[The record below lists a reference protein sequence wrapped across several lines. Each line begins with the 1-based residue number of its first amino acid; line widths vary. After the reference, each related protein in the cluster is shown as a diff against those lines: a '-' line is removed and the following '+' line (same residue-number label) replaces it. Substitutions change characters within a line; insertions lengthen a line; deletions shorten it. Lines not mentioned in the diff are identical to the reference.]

1 MADLNGIELMG
12 PIDRAWLEMD
22 DPRNPMVIGA
32 LFQLEGPVD
41 AAAFQKSVVERLLRY
56 PRFRQRVD
64 GNHRMPHW
72 VPEPDLD
79 FHYHVQV
86 HRLHSANFERE
97 LRKAVSAEMSRPLN
111 HAKPL
116 WRLLLYPQAGGPIT
130 VLFRAHHAVAD
141 GLALVTLLIDSTDSG
156 MLRAPPPP
164 QVVNG
169 KPPHHGPL
177 GDLIDQLE
185 AFNTGLDKLQG
196 LARNLR
202 RSGRALQQFREGRAT
217 LGAIRRVLRLPED
230 NPASLGR
237 ELSGRRSVAWINHLP
252 LEPLRKRAAGLD
264 VRVND
269 LFIAAL
275 AGALGRY
282 LRRRERDMPE
292 QQNLRV
298 SVPVNLRAG
307 RGRELGNR
315 FGLILLDLPIGI
327 TDPRQRLALVVER
340 IAALK
345 ESAEAKATLWG
356 LTAAGHLPVPFE
368 KKLVSMISAKS
379 VAVVSNLPGPKRHV
393 RLAGAR
399 LKNLVFWPP
408 QAGGMGV
415 GISFFSYAGELS
427 VGLSADRN
435 VIPNPQLVLDF
446 FREELAALHALTDLR
461 AGAPAP
467 EAVVVAAPAPKP
479 KRKPAPRRRVVA
491 AHA

>member
-1 MADLNGIELMG
+1 MADTSGVELMA
-12 PIDRAWLEMD
+12 PVDRAWLEMD

-41 AAAFQKSVVERLLRY
+41 AAVFQKAVVERLLRY

-64 GNHRMPHW
+64 VKHRTPHW
-72 VPEPDLD
+72 VDEPDLD

-86 HRLHSANFERE
+86 HRLPVDNFDRA

-116 WRLLLYPQAGGPIT
+116 WRVLLYPRAGGPIT
-130 VLFRAHHAVAD
+130 VLFRAHHAIAD
-141 GLALVTLLIDSTDSG
+141 GMALVTLLIDSTDSG
-156 MLRAPPPP
+156 MLRAPALPA
-164 QVVNG
+164 VNG
-169 KPPHHGPL
+169 RKPHAGPL

-185 AFNTGLDKLQG
+185 TFNAGLDRLQG

-202 RSGRALQQFREGRAT
+202 CSGRALQQVRDGRAT

-237 ELSGRRSVAWINHLP
+237 ELSGRRAVAWLHDQP
-252 LEPLRKRAAGLD
+252 LEPIRKRAAGLN

-269 LFIAAL
+269 LFMAAL

-282 LRRRERDMPE
+282 IRRRERDMPE

-298 SVPVNLRAG
+298 SIPVNLRNG

-315 FGLILLDLPIGI
+315 FGLILLDLPIGV
-327 TDPRQRLALVVER
+327 TDPQQRLALVVQR
-340 IAALK
+340 IGALK

-415 GISFFSYAGELS
+415 GISFFSYAGGLS

-435 VIPNPQLVLDF
+435 VIPNPQTVLEF
-446 FREELAALHALTDLR
+446 FQEEMAALHALTQVEY
-461 AGAPAP
+461 GKEP
-467 EAVVVAAPAPKP
+467 AAPAPKP
-479 KRKPAPRRRVVA
+479 RRTSAPRRRAAAVA
-491 AHA
+491 PA

>member
-1 MADLNGIELMG
+1 MAELSSGELMA
-12 PIDRAWLEMD
+12 PVDRAWLEMD

-64 GNHRMPHW
+64 GNHRTPHW
-72 VPEPDLD
+72 VDEPELD
-79 FHYHVQV
+79 FRYHVQV
-86 HRLHSANFERE
+86 HRLPAANFERA

-116 WRLLLYPQAGGPIT
+116 WRLLLYPQPGGPVS
-130 VLFRAHHAVAD
+130 VLFRAHHAIAD
-141 GLALVTLLIDSTDSG
+141 GVALVTLLIDSTDSG
-156 MLRAPPPP
+156 MLRLPALP
-164 QVVNG
+164 QVNG
-169 KPPHHGPL
+169 RKPHAGPL

-185 AFNTGLDKLQG
+185 TFNAGLDRLQG

-230 NPASLGR
+230 NPASLGN
-237 ELSGRRSVAWINHLP
+237 ELSGRRAVAWLHDQP
-252 LEPLRKRAAGLD
+252 LEPIRKRAAGLN

-269 LFIAAL
+269 LFMTAL

-298 SVPVNLRAG
+298 SIPVNLRSG

-315 FGLILLDLPIGI
+315 FGLILLDLPIGL
-327 TDPRQRLALVVER
+327 TDPQQRLALTVQR
-340 IAALK
+340 ITALK

-368 KKLVSMISAKS
+368 KKLVNMISAKS
-379 VAVVSNLPGPKRHV
+379 VAVVSTLPGPKRHV

-435 VIPNPQLVLDF
+435 VIPNPQTVLEF
-446 FREELAALHALTDLR
+446 FQEELVALHALTQVEY
-461 AGAPAP
+461 GKPQ
-467 EAVVVAAPAPKP
+467 APAPKP
-479 KRKPAPRRRVVA
+479 RRKAAPRRPVVVA
-491 AHA
+491 HA